1 MAKNNFS
8 PFVIK
13 AKGENIMIGKIN
25 STPFKGKIWINAG
38 DNLRK
43 SGGKA
48 HIFNIEERGF
58 DTENIRDIEQHEK
71 NGYTSIRV
79 GGNREEW
86 GIKPDSTYYV
96 PTGVTSTSDILSA
109 YTAAK
114 DNHFINILL
123 EDKSAK

>member
-25 STPFKGKIWINAG
+25 STPFKGKLWINAG

-48 HIFNIEERGF
+48 HIFNIEERVF

-86 GIKPDSTYYV
+86 GIKPGSTYYV

-109 YTAAK
+109 YAAAK
-114 DNHFINILL
+114 DNQFINISL